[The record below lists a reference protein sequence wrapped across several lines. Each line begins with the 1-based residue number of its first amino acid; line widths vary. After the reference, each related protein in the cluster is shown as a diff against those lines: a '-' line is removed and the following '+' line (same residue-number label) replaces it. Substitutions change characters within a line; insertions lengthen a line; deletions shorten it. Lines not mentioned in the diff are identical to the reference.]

1 MKRGQVRA
9 GRPQVPVAPD
19 RRVRPSTA
27 ADEPAVRTLLETSG
41 LPVEDLGTAPALG
54 FWIAE
59 EGGQLIG
66 RIGLER
72 HGATGL
78 LRSLAVS
85 PGHRRQGLG
94 RDLVATLER
103 EARVA
108 GVRLL
113 VLLTQTAVAFF
124 EGLGYEVIERAR
136 VPDRLK
142 QSAEFRLLCPA
153 SAICMIKRLRD
164 AHAGEPDC

>member
-1 MKRGQVRA
+1 MKRGQVRG

-66 RIGLER
+66 MIGLER
-72 HGATGL
+72 HGSAGL
-78 LRSLAVS
+78 LRSLVVS

-103 EARVA
+103 EARAA
-108 GVRLL
+108 GVQLL

-124 EGLGYEVIERAR
+124 ERLGYEVIDRALA
-136 VPDRLK
+136 PDRLK
-142 QSAEFRLLCPA
+142 RSAEFRSLCPA
-153 SAICMIKRLRD
+153 SALCLIKQLHD
-164 AHAGEPDC
+164 SDVGEPHG